1 VAQMKEQMSM
11 EEQVL
16 TLAKGVTQSAE
27 VFSISS
33 RETPVS
39 FEANRLKELQT
50 KEVRGIAVRVVVD
63 YRVGLASSTRWG
75 DPAGLLASAINM
87 AQYGADS
94 QLDLPSPRLLPEVKC
109 YDQAVEALKVQQL
122 VAMGQR
128 MIDRVRS
135 SDAAILCDAG
145 VRAKVSTVRVLNSK
159 GADQTVRKSVLAGSI
174 HGNLVRGTDMLD
186 VYEDASSC
194 RCELDVDSLADA
206 VIRKTEDARQLAT
219 ITTGPMPVIFT
230 PKGVAMTLIAPLSM
244 ALSGKMVYQG
254 ASPLG
259 DKLGQMVTD
268 PRFSLYDDGTLDW
281 ASSSGGCDHEGV
293 PCQRTALIDHGQI
306 LHFYYDLQTAGLA
319 GATSTGN
326 GFRSLDSLPGPSPT
340 SLVVAPGRGTLE
352 EMLADV
358 SEGLLV
364 DQTMGAWSGNLISG
378 EFSANVHLGYRISQ
392 GRIVGRVKDT
402 MVAGNIFHALRGL
415 AAVGGFPEWAGDV
428 LTPPLYF
435 KSMGVASK

>member
-1 VAQMKEQMSM
+1 VAQMNDEISM

-16 TLAKGVTQSAE
+16 ALAKGVAQEAE

-50 KEVRGIAVRVVVD
+50 KEVRGLALRVVVD
-63 YRVGLASSTRWG
+63 RKVGLSSSTRWG
-75 DPAGLLASAINM
+75 DAAGLVASAVNM
-87 AQYGADS
+87 AQFGAEAQFELPRQR
-94 QLDLPSPRLLPEVKC
+94 QLPAVRI
-109 YDQAVEALKVQQL
+109 YDPAIEALSVELL

-128 MIDRVRS
+128 MVDRVRA

-145 VRAKVSTVRVLNSK
+145 VRATVSTVRILNSR
-159 GADQTVRKSVLAGSI
+159 GADQTIQKSVLSGSI

-194 RCELDVDSLADA
+194 RSGLDLDALASA
-206 VIRKTEDARQLAT
+206 IIRKTEDARQLTA
-219 ITTGPMPVIFT
+219 IGTGSMPVIFT

-244 ALSGKMVYQG
+244 ALSGKMVQQG
-254 ASPLG
+254 ASPLA
-259 DKLGQMVTD
+259 DKLGQVVAD
-268 PRFSLYDDGTLDW
+268 RKFSLYDDGSLDW
-281 ASSSGGCDHEGV
+281 APSSGGCDHEGV
-293 PCQRTALIDHGQI
+293 PCQRTTLLDHGQI
-306 LHFYYDLQTAGLA
+306 LHFYYDLQTAGQA

-326 GFRSLDSLPGPSPT
+326 GFRSLDSLPGPSTT
-340 SLVVAPGRGTLE
+340 SLVVAAGSGTLD
-352 EMLADV
+352 EMVADV

-402 MVAGNIFHALRGL
+402 MVAGNIFQALGGL
-415 AAVGGFPEWAGDV
+415 AAVGERPEWAGDV

-435 KSMGVASK
+435 KSLGVASK

>member
-1 VAQMKEQMSM
+1 MAQMKGELSM

-16 TLAKGVTQSAE
+16 ALAKGVAQEAE
-27 VFSISS
+27 VFSIAS

-50 KEVRGIAVRVVVD
+50 KEVRGLALRVVANG
-63 YRVGLASSTRWG
+63 RVGLASSTRWG
-75 DPAGLLASAINM
+75 NPADLLTSAMNMAHYGAEARFELPAHHQLPTVRVYDPAIEGLS
-87 AQYGADS
+87 
-94 QLDLPSPRLLPEVKC
+94 
-109 YDQAVEALKVQQL
+109 VEQL

-128 MIDRVRS
+128 MVDRVRS

-145 VRAKVSTVRVLNSK
+145 VRATVSTVRILNSR
-159 GADQTVRKSVLAGSI
+159 GADRTIHKSVLSGSL

-186 VYEDASSC
+186 VYEESSSC
-194 RCELDVDSLADA
+194 QADLDLDSLATS
-206 VIRKTEDARQLAT
+206 VIRKTEYARQLAA

-244 ALSGKMVYQG
+244 ALSGKMVFQG

-259 DKLGQMVTD
+259 DKLGQVVAD
-268 PRFSLYDDGTLDW
+268 AGFSLHDDGTLDW
-281 ASSSGGCDHEGV
+281 AASSGGCDHEGV
-293 PCQRTALIDHGQI
+293 PCRRTALIEHGRVM
-306 LHFYYDLQTAGLA
+306 HFYYDLQTAAWQAPLALATVSGRWMPSRTQHNLA
-319 GATSTGN
+319 GG
-326 GFRSLDSLPGPSPT
+326 
-340 SLVVAPGRGTLE
+340 APGNATL

-402 MVAGNIFHALRGL
+402 MVAGNIFQALGGL
-415 AAVGGFPEWAGDV
+415 AAVGGRPEWAGDV
-428 LTPPLYF
+428 FTPPLYF